1 MMKMKLK
8 VCGMIWPENLRELE
22 NRVSPDFIGFIF
34 YPKSKRNFFRG
45 NGQIHQAIPPEKR
58 VGVFV
63 NENLPTIIE
72 TAKQLEISTIQLHG
86 NETPAFCADLKK
98 KGFRIIKAFGIRN
111 AEDFSRYREYEG
123 CCDFFL
129 LDTKTE
135 KHGGSGQKFDWQLLD
150 DFPSETPYL
159 LSGGI
164 APGDEEK
171 IGQLKKKPFA
181 LDINSRF
188 ETEPGT
194 KDIERILTF
203 KSKLSQL

>member
-1 MMKMKLK
+1 
-8 VCGMIWPENLRELE
+8 MIWPENLRELE

-34 YPKSKRNFFRG
+34 YHKSKRNFFRG
-45 NGQIHQAIPPEKR
+45 NGQIHQVISPEKR

-63 NENLPTIIE
+63 NENLSSIIE

-86 NETPAFCADLKK
+86 NETPAFCADLKN

-111 AEDFSRYREYEG
+111 AEDFSRCREYEG
-123 CCDFFL
+123 CSDFFL

-135 KHGGSGQKFDWQLLD
+135 HHGGSGQKFDWQLLD
-150 DFPSETPYL
+150 DFSSETPYF

-171 IGQLKKKPFA
+171 IGQLIKKPFA

-194 KDIERILTF
+194 KDIEKILTF
-203 KSKLSQL
+203 KNKLSQL